1 MSHDKAVT
9 YTTYLKV
16 DELLSLQHPL
26 SDGPEH
32 DELLF
37 ITIHQVYELWF
48 QQILH
53 ELSALQPALATR
65 LI

>member
-1 MSHDKAVT
+1 MDEHDKAVT

-16 DELLSLQHPL
+16 DELLSLQVPL

-37 ITIHQVYELWF
+37 ITIHQHLKFLKLF
-48 QQILH
+48 QIPFVLY
-53 ELSALQPALATR
+53 P
-65 LI
+65 